1 MEEKGKQ
8 DSTANMMNVNENC
21 MDIEIICRQ
30 EENVGDQLPYADEE
44 LITHF
49 LDKKMIDQR
58 FLDHTVHDVDFFL
71 YHPQQLSRIALSLSL
86 SLSVCWGFVGG
97 GAGWLFS
104 DQYLSYPECLSYER
118 FLFYLICEFCGIK
131 HDLLSCF
138 CFN

>member
-71 YHPQQLSRIALSLSL
+71 YHPQQLSLPDEILIHTMNSHLTNLSN
-86 SLSVCWGFVGG
+86 
-97 GAGWLFS
+97 FS
-104 DQYLSYPECLSYER
+104 Y
-118 FLFYLICEFCGIK
+118 
-131 HDLLSCF
+131 
-138 CFN
+138 